1 MYRNRQDSL
10 GEEKVNNFLCKHLYG
25 GGYGLVKKRYLLNNR
40 RVAWYE
46 PITEKARQS
55 AGEDMVLHMEDGS
68 MVAIDE
74 KSALYYPNPRKTID
88 TFAFELKTNINAHG
102 NNQGWLFGKNYT
114 NTDYYLINWITL
126 PDDAKEEVWWQKDI
140 GIISIESM
148 LLNKKRIQDFVRG
161 VFSYE
166 VDLFGKYDE
175 PDYLEEFMNT
185 IDGSSYS
192 FKEFYKGK
200 GIRLMQNLKLPEQ
213 PINIVIDKE
222 YLKKIAELHIESY
235 FNKAPKK
242 IIE

>member
-68 MVAIDE
+68 TVAIDE

-148 LLNKKRIQDFVRG
+148 LLNKKRMQDFVRG

-166 VDLFGKYDE
+166 IDLFGKYDE

>member
-46 PITEKARQS
+46 SITEKARQS

-68 MVAIDE
+68 TVAIDE

-140 GIISIESM
+140 GIVSIESM

-166 VDLFGKYDE
+166 IDLFGKYDE

>member
-1 MYRNRQDSL
+1 MQAFIWWRIRIS
-10 GEEKVNNFLCKHLYG
+10 
-25 GGYGLVKKRYLLNNR
+25 KKRYLLNNR

-46 PITEKARQS
+46 SITEKARQS

-68 MVAIDE
+68 TVAIDE

-140 GIISIESM
+140 GIVSIESM

-166 VDLFGKYDE
+166 IDLFGKYDE

>member
-1 MYRNRQDSL
+1 M
-10 GEEKVNNFLCKHLYG
+10 GEEKVNEFLREHLYG
-25 GGYGLVKKRYLLNNR
+25 GKYGLVKTRYSLDGSK
-40 RVAWYE
+40 VVQYDTV
-46 PITEKARQS
+46 TEKIRQS
-55 AGEDMVLHMEDGS
+55 AGEDMILHMDDGS
-68 MVAIDE
+68 EVVIDE
-74 KSALYYPNPRKTID
+74 KSALYYPTPRKKIN
-88 TFAFELKTNINAHG
+88 TFAFELKTEINAHED
-102 NNQGWLFGKNYT
+102 NQGWLFGKNYK

-126 PDDAKEEVWWQKDI
+126 PDNVEDKFWWQKDI
-140 GIISIESM
+140 EIVSVESM
-148 LLNKKRIQDFVRG
+148 LLNKKRIQDFVRD
-161 VFSYE
+161 VFSCE
-166 VDLFGKYDE
+166 DDLFGKYDD

>member
-68 MVAIDE
+68 TVAIDE

>member
-46 PITEKARQS
+46 SITEKARQS

-68 MVAIDE
+68 TVAIDE

-140 GIISIESM
+140 GIVSIESM

-166 VDLFGKYDE
+166 IDLFGKYDE

-185 IDGSSYS
+185 IDGNSYS